1 MGHSYF
7 KKCVDFKFKYFQV
20 SCILFCSH
28 AWFVPSPS
36 LVRSRLS
43 YHGRSC
49 FLVAISVCREQL
61 CSRDL
66 TEQPYFCFSLVFSST
81 KHHKEGLLWSQGAT
95 AGDQQASFLFV
106 MMAANQPPPP
116 SSGWELRSKL
126 AEYGSFFTVQ
136 VKCSHGI
143 HSKWRTT
150 QECFLILRT
159 CTCVWR
165 GGRKC
170 TLWRHP
176 WSSRLRSGAVIL
188 IIQPLFPHTQ
198 NDFISYRGVYT
209 LGI

>member
-7 KKCVDFKFKYFQV
+7 KKCVDFKFKYSQV

-66 TEQPYFCFSLVFSST
+66 TEQPHFCFSLVFSST

-95 AGDQQASFLFV
+95 AGDQQASFSLVFICDGGSHPTTIPQLRLGV
-106 MMAANQPPPP
+106 EIQVSRIWLLLHCAGEMQP
-116 SSGWELRSKL
+116 WN
-126 AEYGSFFTVQ
+126 SF
-136 VKCSHGI
+136 
-143 HSKWRTT
+143 
-150 QECFLILRT
+150 
-159 CTCVWR
+159 
-165 GGRKC
+165 
-170 TLWRHP
+170 
-176 WSSRLRSGAVIL
+176 
-188 IIQPLFPHTQ
+188 
-198 NDFISYRGVYT
+198 
-209 LGI
+209 